1 MKLFWLC
8 RIGSFDSFSRVSK
21 NVLPELKK
29 HGVELY
35 TSVNPNGLGDFKD
48 YEHLFKEYIMMGS
61 PIQLD
66 KHSDSQST
74 LSFQDFKLA
83 NTNIN
88 DLGQMM
94 RFTLLQSIYYCYH
107 NKIDRLMIT
116 NGNNELNWFMKMIS
130 HVKNKTPYLLK
141 YTKIVVYSPFDYIP
155 SNNAILYYNQADIV
169 ITTIPPGSES
179 IKDYKVVGHANDK
192 SFKRYP
198 DSHRSVAID
207 ILNKGLLGDSSLNT
221 HIEYDDVII
230 LNANLYGA
238 RKRIETTVEAFSEL
252 IKRSE
257 GKCVKYKLWL
267 HNGGKLP
274 ENINKIPKENL
285 IITGPCSSDYLNLI
299 YNVCKIGLQTSWGE
313 GWSLTNCEHAVCGG
327 IQVVPDFLATGYHF
341 KENRGVLI
349 KVTEVIQLNEESNEV
364 TVGIVSINDT
374 VIALEKAVLMSKK
387 ETEEIYSNFVKYFD
401 YTWESETIKLIKY
414 LNQNN
419 FI

>member
-1 MKLFWLC
+1 MKLFWFC

-29 HGVELY
+29 HGTELY
-35 TSVNPNGLGDFKD
+35 TSVNPNGLNDFQEYK
-48 YEHLFKEYIMMGS
+48 HLFKDYIMMGS

-66 KHSDSQST
+66 KDSM

-83 NTNIN
+83 NTNIK

-94 RFTLLQSIYYCYH
+94 RFTLLQSVYYCYH

-116 NGNNELNWFMKMIS
+116 NGNYESNWFMKMIG
-130 HVKNKTPYLLK
+130 HVRNKTPYLLK

-155 SNNAILYYNQADIV
+155 SNDVIMYYNQADIV
-169 ITTIPPGSES
+169 MTTIPTSVDS
-179 IKDYKVVGHANDK
+179 MKDYKVVGHGNDK

-198 DSHRSVAID
+198 DSAKNTIINV
-207 ILNKGLLGDSSLNT
+207 LNKGLLKNNT
-221 HIEYDDVII
+221 TIEYDDVII
-230 LNANLYGA
+230 LNANLYGP
-238 RKRIETTVEAFSEL
+238 RKRIETTVEVFYEF
-252 IKRSE
+252 IKHTDES
-257 GKCVKYKLWL
+257 KKYKLWL

-274 ENINKIPKENL
+274 ENISKIPKDNL
-285 IITGPCSSDYLNLI
+285 IITGPCTTEELNMI

-341 KENRGVLI
+341 KDNRGILI
-349 KVTEVIQLNEESNEV
+349 KVNQVIQLNEESKEV
-364 TVGIVSINDT
+364 IVGIVSVKDT
-374 VIALEKAVLMSKK
+374 VNALEKAVSISGV
-387 ETEEIYSNFVKYFD
+387 EIEEIYSNFVNYFK
-401 YTWESETIKLIKY
+401 YTWEFETEKLIKN
-414 LNQNN
+414 LNFNQNN